1 MSFFKGI
8 NMEYKHLIDIKKIQE
23 ETGLSVPEI
32 SEKISVT
39 KSVIYKWSWPKY
51 DGGCRPSYNAIIELL
66 KLGASTE
73 TLFGVSVEQKVQQKE
88 KKISHKEILSS
99 LREALSLLD
108 DASASSQE

>member
-1 MSFFKGI
+1 
-8 NMEYKHLIDIKKIQE
+8 MEYKHLIDVRKLQE

-32 SEKISVT
+32 SAKISVT
-39 KSVIYKWSWPKY
+39 KSVVYKWSWPKY

-73 TLFGVSVEQKVQQKE
+73 TLFGVSVVPIIQQKE
-88 KKISHKEILSS
+88 SKISHKEILSS

-108 DASASSQE
+108 DASTEPQ

>member
-1 MSFFKGI
+1 
-8 NMEYKHLIDIKKIQE
+8 MEYKHLIDIRKLQE

-39 KSVIYKWSWPKY
+39 KSVVYKWSWPKY
-51 DGGCRPSYNAIIELL
+51 DGGCRPTFNTLIDLL
-66 KLGASTE
+66 SLGASTE

-88 KKISHKEILSS
+88 AKISHKEILLS